1 MEINDRWMRFI
12 VAACLLLLAAIFII
26 PNMGVF
32 NAGLSGFVTT
42 FSVLNLLV
50 GVLGIRFGLKTFFF
64 GKNKK
69 EDK

>member
-12 VAACLLLLAAIFII
+12 VAACLLLLAAIFVI

-32 NAGLSGFVTT
+32 NAELSGFVTT

-50 GVLGIRFGLKTFFF
+50 GIGGIIFALKKFFF
-64 GKNKK
+64 TKK
-69 EDK
+69 KKDN